1 MRLPRGRMGSC
12 LTAKQASATT
22 PAMRMRIPDGAP
34 GQMPAASGKKC
45 PLRSDCPQ
53 ALAILIFL
61 SLFFGLLIGL
71 SPLMTSLNYS
81 DSLLPV
87 HLSLDQPGRF
97 YWGQMRFGMLIP
109 ILAHGVQD
117 PWANLFTQQVISAG
131 LGVFGVLALGF
142 LLGRSLETSLSAG
155 VLSLTFLFASQSP
168 HAIQTLFMIA
178 QPHGLSLGLFVLL
191 VLLVRDHTC
200 LLDFPWKTAGAKRK
214 FEWALLF
221 LAIAYLFLQ
230 VFWVNLSMAP
240 YAVVLIL
247 LGWPR
252 AGARSRLILLF
263 FVLAG
268 VWYAVFIDRQD
279 TQHFLPA
286 AQWLGA
292 IGRHLQNCIREYF
305 LFRPVRVLLF
315 AVPAVAA
322 MLAGCLRG
330 GRRWVKSS
338 MPFLL
343 LALCS
348 LALSAL
354 FSLNQWVTIN
364 LSDARYSATSLLLL
378 VSSLSLAAVCSLE
391 SKSGFRVGIF
401 RWKIPA
407 LVLIA
412 AAIATATCLRTFG
425 LPDPRE
431 ARRLL
436 LRTAETSWGFSLED
450 LDARDPRFIT
460 GNYWFAWPA
469 GFLVN
474 AERARQGRSDRVV
487 VLSARSHAIL
497 DLVEIAVHQTS
508 KPLLVSGKAE
518 DPDFLKY
525 LDQVFLR
532 SVKVIG
538 CENGVRTE
546 ELRSTR

>member
-1 MRLPRGRMGSC
+1 M
-12 LTAKQASATT
+12 TAKRASATT
-22 PAMRMRIPDGAP
+22 PAMRMRIPDDAP
-34 GQMPAASGKKC
+34 GQTPAASGKKC
-45 PLRSDCPQ
+45 PLRSDRPQ
-53 ALAILIFL
+53 ALAILIIL

-97 YWGQMRFGMLIP
+97 YWGQARFGMLVP

-117 PWANLFTQQVISAG
+117 PWTNLFTQQVISAG
-131 LGVFGVLALGF
+131 FGVFGVLALGL

-155 VLSLTFLFASQSP
+155 LLSLTFLFASQSP
-168 HAIQTLFMIA
+168 HSLQTLVMIA

-214 FEWALLF
+214 LEWVLLF
-221 LAIAYLFLQ
+221 LASAYLFLQ
-230 VFWVNLSMAP
+230 VFWVNLSFAP
-240 YAVVLIL
+240 YAVALIL

-279 TQHFLPA
+279 TQHFLPVE
-286 AQWLGA
+286 QWSGA
-292 IGRHLQNCIREYF
+292 ISRHLQNCIREYF
-305 LFRPVRVLLF
+305 FFRPAWVLLF
-315 AVPAVAA
+315 AALAGVS
-322 MLAGCLRG
+322 MLAGILRG
-330 GRRWVKSS
+330 GKRWVKLSA
-338 MPFLL
+338 PFLL

-348 LALSAL
+348 LALPVF
-354 FSLNQWVTIN
+354 FSLNRWVAIN

-391 SKSGFRVGIF
+391 FLRVFQMKIF
-401 RWKIPA
+401 REKIPA
-407 LVLIA
+407 MLFIT
-412 AAIATATCLRTFG
+412 AAIATATGLWAFG
-425 LPDPRE
+425 FPNPRE
-431 ARRLL
+431 ARQLL
-436 LRTAETSWGFSLED
+436 IRTAETSWGFSLDD
-450 LDARDPRFIT
+450 LDARSPRFIA
-460 GNYWFAWPA
+460 GNYWFAWTA
-469 GFLVN
+469 GFLIN

-487 VLSARSHAIL
+487 VLSARSYAIL
-497 DLVEIAVHQTS
+497 DLVENAVLKTS
-508 KPLLVSGKAE
+508 GPILVSGKAG

-532 SVKVIG
+532 PVKTTG
-538 CENGVRTE
+538 CENGVRTD
-546 ELRSTR
+546 ELRATP

>member
-1 MRLPRGRMGSC
+1 
-12 LTAKQASATT
+12 
-22 PAMRMRIPDGAP
+22 MRIPDGAP
-34 GQMPAASGKKC
+34 GQTPAASGKKC
-45 PLRSDCPQ
+45 PLRPDRTQ

-97 YWGQMRFGMLIP
+97 YWGQARFGMLVP
-109 ILAHGVQD
+109 MLAHGVQD

-131 LGVFGVLALGF
+131 FGVFGVLALGL

-155 VLSLTFLFASQSP
+155 LLSLALLFVSQSP
-168 HAIQTLFMIA
+168 HSIQTLFMIA
-178 QPHGLSLGLFVLL
+178 QPHGLSIGLFVLL
-191 VLLVRDHTC
+191 MLLVRDHTC

-214 FEWALLF
+214 FEWVLLF
-221 LAIAYLFLQ
+221 FAAAYLFLQ
-230 VFWVNLSMAP
+230 VFWVNLSFAP

-252 AGARSRLILLF
+252 AGARGGLILFF

-286 AQWLGA
+286 EQWFGA
-292 IGRHLQNCIREYF
+292 MGRHLQNCIREYF
-305 LFRPVRVLLF
+305 LFRPGWVLLF
-315 AVPAVAA
+315 AALAGAAV
-322 MLAGCLRG
+322 LAGCLRG
-330 GRRWVKSS
+330 GKRWAKRSA
-338 MPFLL
+338 PFLL

-348 LALSAL
+348 LVLSVL
-354 FSLNQWVTIN
+354 FSLNRWVTIN
-364 LSDARYSATSLLLL
+364 LSDARYSATSLILL
-378 VSSLSLAAVCSLE
+378 VSSLSLAAVCSMELP
-391 SKSGFRVGIF
+391 SVFQLKIF
-401 RWKIPA
+401 RQKIPA
-407 LVLIA
+407 LLMIA
-412 AAIATATCLRTFG
+412 AAIATAAGLWTFG
-425 LPDPRE
+425 FPNPRE

-436 LRTAETSWGFSLED
+436 IRAAETSWGFGLKD

-469 GFLVN
+469 GFLIN
-474 AERARQGRSDRVV
+474 AERARQGRRERVV
-487 VLSARSHAIL
+487 VLSARSYAIL
-497 DLVEIAVHQTS
+497 DLVENAVQKTS
-508 KPLLVSGKAE
+508 GPLLVSGKAD
-518 DPDFLKY
+518 DPDFLRY

-532 SVKVIG
+532 SVKTTG
-538 CENGVRTE
+538 FENGVRTD